1 MMSRSILD
9 YFDVSLDFFTQVV
22 LNNPSLRGMIL
33 GYIAEA
39 KLKEALMGH
48 GRGSAFRK
56 DDDHDRKKKGDLVVT
71 YEGFEFKIEVKSL
84 QTNTVEML
92 PPGGE
97 WVRKVIKQK
106 GPGQPNPP
114 YLPLWEKHRFD
125 AKFRGQFQCD
135 ASDRRKVNFPDGSSV
150 ETTNLLFGEFHILA
164 AGIFTF
170 REKWDFGFALNR
182 DLPASTN
189 SDYTEYQRQRLI
201 TSMIPITWPLQ
212 SPFVSDIYVLLDKLV
227 TEEKAK
233 KEDRLA
239 GRETVVVEQPPAKTS
254 DVVEEPQVKVVERKR
269 KKKS

>member
-1 MMSRSILD
+1 MPRSILD
-9 YFDVSLDFFTQVV
+9 HFDVSLDFFTQVV
-22 LNNPSLRGMIL
+22 LSNPSLRGMIL

-39 KLKEALMGH
+39 KLKETLMGH

-56 DDDHDRKKKGDLVVT
+56 DDDHDRGKKGDLVVT

-97 WVRKVIKQK
+97 WIRKIIKQK
-106 GPGQPNPP
+106 GPGPPNPP

-125 AKFRGQFQCD
+125 AQFRGQFQCD
-135 ASDRRKVNFPDGSSV
+135 ASDRRKVNFPDGSWV

-189 SDYTEYQRQRLI
+189 SDYTAYQRQRLI
-201 TSMIPITWPLQ
+201 ASMIPITWPLQ
-212 SPFVSDIYVLLDKLV
+212 SPFVSDIYILLDKLV
-227 TEEKAK
+227 AEEKAK
-233 KEDRLA
+233 QEGRLA
-239 GRETVVVEQPPAKTS
+239 GTETVVVEQPPVKTPEG
-254 DVVEEPQVKVVERKR
+254 VEEPQVKVVEKKR
-269 KKKS
+269 KKRC